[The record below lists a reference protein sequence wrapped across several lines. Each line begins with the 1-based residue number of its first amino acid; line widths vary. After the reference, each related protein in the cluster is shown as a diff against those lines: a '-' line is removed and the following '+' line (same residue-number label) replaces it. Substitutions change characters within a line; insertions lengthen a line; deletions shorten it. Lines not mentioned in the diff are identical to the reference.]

1 MEFIKAGME
10 YIDRMC
16 EITEDAKRQLRGLG
30 LDQWQKGYPSR
41 EVWIQDAKDGCT
53 YLAVEEGEIQGIFA
67 FQDTPDPSYD
77 EIDGAWLTDGPY
89 ASLHRVC
96 VAEGSKGKGVA
107 GKMFAYGFELAARA
121 GFDSVRIDT
130 HPGNLPMQR
139 ALAKAGF
146 VPCGQIRLKGGCE
159 DGDLRIAFEKKD
171 IRK

>member
-10 YIDRMC
+10 HIDRMC

-41 EVWIQDAKDGCT
+41 GVWIQDAKDGCT
-53 YLAVEEGEIQGIFA
+53 YLAVEKGEIQGIFA